1 MNIYQLEEGRE
12 EEICAGAKA
21 PADASAIVKGM
32 GAISVNLGR
41 APTSGRIARLFSRV
55 KWVLSATKSFHR
67 IEKGAVVFLQ
77 YPRIFL
83 WSRLGMRFVE
93 RLVKS
98 RKLKLITLIHD
109 INELRGVA
117 NKEDWD
123 DLWRIVSISSIII
136 VHNKNMR
143 DWYIGNGVPKDKIVE
158 LGVFDYL
165 SEGIEPLEDVEFVP
179 CITLASN
186 LISTWGRG
194 GFLTQLKEIK
204 DVTFE
209 LYGPNYDEKLLGGEN
224 VHYNGCFPAEA
235 APRNL
240 VKGFGL
246 VWGGDSIDTCSGV
259 WGEYFRYISPHRLSS
274 YLASGLPVAVWA
286 GSGQAEF
293 VMQHK
298 VGIVIKSLREAA
310 SVIDAV
316 TKEEYMEYRKN
327 ALELSKKLRRGY
339 FLTQAMQEAIRRVS
353 GIVGIC

>member
-1 MNIYQLEEGRE
+1 MQGL
-12 EEICAGAKA
+12 GAVSINLRRKETK
-21 PADASAIVKGM
+21 SA
-32 GAISVNLGR
+32 LGKC
-41 APTSGRIARLFSRV
+41 FSRLL
-55 KWVLSATKSFHR
+55 WSLKSYLKTLKC
-67 IEKGAVVFLQ
+67 ESGSVVFLQ

-83 WSRLGMRFVE
+83 WSRLGMNFIEWFV
-93 RLVKS
+93 RS
-98 RKLKLITLIHD
+98 RKIRLITLIHD

-117 NKEDWD
+117 NKKDWD
-123 DLWRIVSISSIII
+123 DLWRIVNISSVII

-143 DWYIGNGVPKDKIVE
+143 DWYISKGVPKDKIVE
-158 LGVFDYL
+158 LGIFDYL
-165 SEGIEPLEDVEFVP
+165 SEGIEPLENVEFVP

-204 DVTFE
+204 DITFE

-224 VHYNGCFPAEA
+224 IHYNGCFSAET
-235 APRNL
+235 APKNL

-274 YLASGLPVAVWA
+274 YLASGLPVVVWEE
-286 GSGQAEF
+286 SGQAEF

-310 SVIDAV
+310 SAIDAV
-316 TKEEYMEYRKN
+316 TKEEYREYRKN
-327 ALELSKKLRRGY
+327 ALELSKKLRCGY
-339 FLTQAMQEAIRRVS
+339 FLTQAVQEAVRRVS
-353 GIVGIC
+353 GAEVSH